1 MPTTKRQRPQRFRNY
16 RYETGGVTVVG
27 AILQAITPSLHYSL
41 HSHPGKSWRSYG
53 SVHISARLK
62 PAPLSA
68 LLCGMKSQRSLAI
81 ALALLCTIAFMH
93 ADYVVYFG
101 TYTGAKSK
109 GIYVSRMSDDGKLSA
124 PELAAETANPTY
136 LALHPNK
143 KVLYSIG
150 EISKF
155 GGKKAGSVS
164 AFSIDAKTGK
174 LTLLNQQSS
183 GGDGPC
189 HVDVDQ
195 KGRCVVVA
203 NYGGG
208 SVEALPVNKDGSL
221 GEPGTF
227 IQHEGTSV
235 NKSRQ
240 EGPHGH
246 SIVFDPSQKFAVG
259 CDLGLDKVLVYKVD
273 AAKATLTPNDP
284 AFATIAA
291 GSGPRHIS
299 FHPNGKFAYVIS
311 EMLCTMTVFSWD
323 SKRGALTEL
332 QTISTL
338 PGQVER
344 GYSTAEVY
352 VHPSGQ
358 FVYGSNRGHD
368 SIVVYACDQKTGR
381 LTLVE
386 HQPTQGK
393 TPRHFGITPDGKFLL
408 AENQG
413 TDSVIVFR
421 IDSKTGK
428 LTATGDK
435 IDVGAPVCAVFVL
448 VR

>member
-1 MPTTKRQRPQRFRNY
+1 
-16 RYETGGVTVVG
+16 
-27 AILQAITPSLHYSL
+27 
-41 HSHPGKSWRSYG
+41 
-53 SVHISARLK
+53 
-62 PAPLSA
+62 
-68 LLCGMKSQRSLAI
+68 MKSHRLFVALVTLFCAVAI
-81 ALALLCTIAFMH
+81 AR
-93 ADYVVYFG
+93 ADYLVYFG

-124 PELAAETANPTY
+124 PELAAETASPSF
-136 LALHPNK
+136 LAVHPNK
-143 KVLYSIG
+143 KFLYAVG
-150 EISKF
+150 EVSTF

-164 AFSIDAKTGK
+164 AFAVDAKTGK
-174 LTLLNQQSS
+174 LTALNQKPS
-183 GGDGPC
+183 GGGGPC
-189 HVDVDQ
+189 HIDIDE

-208 SVEALPVNKDGSL
+208 SVQALPVNKDGSL
-221 GEPGTF
+221 GDPGTF
-227 IQHEGTSV
+227 IQHEGSSV

-246 SIVFDPSQKFAVG
+246 AIVFDPSQKYAVA
-259 CDLGLDKVLVYKVD
+259 CDLGLDKVLIYKADV
-273 AAKATLTPNDP
+273 ASATLTANTP
-284 AFATIAA
+284 AFATVAP
-291 GSGPRHIS
+291 GSGPRHLA
-299 FHPNGKFAYVIS
+299 FRPDGKFAYVIN
-311 EMLCTMTVFSWD
+311 EMLCTMTAFAWD
-323 SKRGALTEL
+323 SKRGALEEV

-338 PGQVER
+338 PGEVQR

-352 VHPSGQ
+352 VHPSGK

-368 SIVVYACDQKTGR
+368 SIVVYASDKKTGK

-393 TPRHFGITPDGKFLL
+393 TPRHFGITPNGKFLL

-413 TDSVIVFR
+413 SDTVVVFR
-421 IDSKTGK
+421 IDPKTGK

-435 IDVGAPVCAVFVL
+435 IEVGSPVCAVFVP